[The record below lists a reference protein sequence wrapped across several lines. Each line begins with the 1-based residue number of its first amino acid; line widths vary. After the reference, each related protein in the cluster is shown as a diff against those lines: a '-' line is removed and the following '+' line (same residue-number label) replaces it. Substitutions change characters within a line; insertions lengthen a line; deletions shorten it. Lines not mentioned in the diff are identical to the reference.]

1 MLNRIFITFLVLL
14 LVFPVPLSAAAQ
26 ENKRVVPKETA
37 QVQLSY
43 APLVKKVAPAV
54 VNVYTK
60 RTVRAGLRSPFMDD
74 PFFGKFFDQ
83 NFFGGQM
90 RQHLES
96 ALGSGVIVSEGGL
109 VVTNAH
115 VIKGA
120 QEVSVGLKG
129 GNEYAA
135 DVLLSDDASDLAL
148 LRIKPN
154 EKGKSFPFVTLRPSE
169 SLEVGD
175 LVLAIGNPFGVGQ
188 TVTSG
193 IISAKGRSSLD
204 INDYNFFIQTDAA
217 INPGNSGGP
226 LVAMDGRVV
235 GINTAIFSRSGGS
248 MGIGFA
254 IPSEMVASVIAAEM
268 HGQVSDKGII
278 RPWLGVQ
285 AQDVTS
291 DIADNLGLDTSE
303 GALVSD
309 LHMASPFGKAGLKVG
324 DVILSVND
332 RSIRSVAE
340 LKFLMATVPLG
351 KGASVDIWRDG
362 KSMTLKVKA
371 MAPPDIPARE
381 ETELVGDHILKG
393 AVVANLNPAVSVELG
408 LPVDESE
415 GVVVVKAPTGFFSR
429 SLLPGDALVSVNGR
443 EITSPREVDKALS
456 EKRSGGVELMVKRKG
471 SLMRMYLR

>member
-1 MLNRIFITFLVLL
+1 MTFLVLL
-14 LVFPVPLSAAAQ
+14 FVFTVPLSTSAQ
-26 ENKRVVPKETA
+26 EQERMVPQENM

-43 APLVKKVAPAV
+43 APLVKRVAPAV
-54 VNVYTK
+54 VNIYTK
-60 RTVRAGLRSPFMDD
+60 RAIRASFRSPFMDD
-74 PFFGKFFDQ
+74 PFFGLFFDQ
-83 NFFGGQM
+83 NLFGGRM
-90 RQHLES
+90 RQYLES
-96 ALGSGVIVSEGGL
+96 SLGSGVIVSEGGL

-115 VIKGA
+115 VIRGA
-120 QEVSVGLKG
+120 DEISVGLKD
-129 GNEYAA
+129 GNEYTANVMLQ
-135 DVLLSDDASDLAL
+135 DEASDLAL
-148 LRIKPN
+148 LRIKPD
-154 EKGKSFPFVTLRPSE
+154 EEGQSFPYVTLRPSE
-169 SLEVGD
+169 TLEVGD

-248 MGIGFA
+248 MGLGFA

-268 HGQVSDKGII
+268 HGQVSDRGII

-285 AQDVTS
+285 AQDITS
-291 DIADNLGLDTSE
+291 DIADNLGVKAYG

-309 LHMASPFGKAGLKVG
+309 LHTASPFGAAGLKVG

-332 RSIRSVAE
+332 RPIRNAAE

-351 KGASVDIWRDG
+351 KEASVDIWRKG
-362 KSMTLKVKA
+362 KKNKLSVKA

-381 ETELVGDHILKG
+381 EAELTGNHILRG
-393 AVVANLNPAVSVELG
+393 AVIANLNPAVSVELG
-408 LPVDESE
+408 MPVDEDS
-415 GVVVVKAPTGFFSR
+415 GVVVVKAPKGFFSR
-429 SLLPGDALVSVNGR
+429 TLAPGDILVSVNGQ
-443 EITSPREVDKALS
+443 EITNPREVDKALTQPTQ
-456 EKRSGGVELMVKRKG
+456 RGIELVVKRKG
-471 SLMRMYLR
+471 SLMRLYLR